1 MNDTPSDL
9 LDAGGR
15 TLGHSDHA
23 GRRRGAVRRVAHE
36 VTP

>member
-9 LDAGGR
+9 LDAVGR
-15 TLGHSDHA
+15 TPGHPDHT